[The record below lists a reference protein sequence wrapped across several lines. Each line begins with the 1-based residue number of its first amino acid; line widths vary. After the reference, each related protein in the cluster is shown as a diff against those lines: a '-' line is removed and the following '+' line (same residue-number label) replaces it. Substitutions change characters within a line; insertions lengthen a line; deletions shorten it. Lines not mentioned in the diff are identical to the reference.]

1 MMLAE
6 EKDVEK
12 VVERM
17 VRRRALDVVMVV
29 ATSVEGKTIKSDRT
43 GIVGRPIVTTA
54 ATIADYGV
62 GRCMTT
68 TARTFCMV
76 LAFSLIFPVQILQRF

>member
-1 MMLAE
+1 MMVAVA
-6 EKDVEK
+6 KDVAK
-12 VVERM
+12 VVAKV
-17 VRRRALDVVMVV
+17 VRRKALDVVMVV
-29 ATSVEGKTIKSDRT
+29 ATSVEGRTIKSDQK
-43 GIVGRPIVTTA
+43 GSVGHPIVTAA